1 MKQRKNN
8 VFLISAPSGA
18 GKSSLIQLVL
28 AEVPSL
34 FFSISHTT
42 RPPRPGEQD
51 GVEYFFTSHD
61 RFEEMIKAN
70 QFLEWAHVHGHY
82 YGTSVDMV
90 HRAEEQ
96 HKDLLLDVDIQ
107 GHQKVRK
114 ALDGVTSIFVM
125 PPSYESL
132 RERLEQRG
140 KDTPEQIGRRLENAR
155 MEIRH
160 YRDYEYVVINDDL
173 QAAFEGLISIIRSQ
187 QSRRENL
194 QERIEE
200 ILQSFGI
207 PVDKA

>member
-8 VFLISAPSGA
+8 AFLISAPSGA
-18 GKSSLIQLVL
+18 GKSSLIQLLL
-28 AEVPSL
+28 AEVHSL

-51 GVEYFFTSHD
+51 GVEYFFVSHG
-61 RFEEMIKAN
+61 RFEEMIEAN
-70 QFLEWAHVHGHY
+70 QFLEWAYVHGHY
-82 YGTSVDMV
+82 YGTSAEMV

-114 ALDGVTSIFVM
+114 VLEGITSIFVL
-125 PPSYESL
+125 PPSYEAL
-132 RERLEQRG
+132 KERLEQRG
-140 KDTPEQIGRRLENAR
+140 KDTPEQIGRRMENAR

-160 YRDYEYVVINDDL
+160 YREYDYVVINDDL
-173 QAAFEGLISIIRSQ
+173 QAAFECLTSIIRSRQ
-187 QSRRENL
+187 NRRENL
-194 QERIEE
+194 QEKIEE